1 MVLGP
6 LVRVGGRFTC
16 QKIVEFFAVLKG
28 CHRAKEA
35 VCGSTQIP
43 LFFVFDFIDAAP
55 SIRSSAFR
63 VRIEHLIAASAI
75 SLPIWEL

>member
-1 MVLGP
+1 VDDSH
-6 LVRVGGRFTC
+6 VK
-16 QKIVEFFAVLKG
+16 KIVEFFEFFPVLKG

-63 VRIEHLIAASAI
+63 VMRNEHLIAASAI

>member
-1 MVLGP
+1 M
-6 LVRVGGRFTC
+6 
-16 QKIVEFFAVLKG
+16 E
-28 CHRAKEA
+28 
-35 VCGSTQIP
+35 IP

-63 VRIEHLIAASAI
+63 VMRNEHLIAASAI